1 MGNWIVHF
9 GKYLIVALA
18 AASAVP
24 ASAQAISPNRDANGK
39 ALILV
44 PLTLTK
50 IDDLDF
56 GTLVPSAVSGIVAID
71 AASGNR
77 TVAGGV
83 TGVPSDAGHRARF
96 AGAGTPSQQVVV
108 VITPPVQLTSVA
120 GDNIPVLALTL
131 EGSPFKTVD
140 PTTRTFA
147 FGVGGIL
154 LIAADQ
160 PEGVYQ
166 ATFNVNA
173 NYQ

>member
-1 MGNWIVHF
+1 MNITR
-9 GKYLIVALA
+9 LIAA
-18 AASAVP
+18 AASVAMAVP
-24 ASAQAISPNRDANGK
+24 AAAAPVSPNQDANGK

-50 IDDLDF
+50 VDDLDF
-56 GTLVPSAVSGIVAID
+56 GALVPSAISGIVAID

-83 TGVPSDAGHRARF
+83 TGVPSDLGHRARF
-96 AGAGTPSQQVVV
+96 AGAGTPNQQVVV
-108 VITPPVQLTSVA
+108 VINPPTQLTSVA
-120 GDNIPVLALTL
+120 ADNIQVLALTL
-131 EGSPFKTVD
+131 EGSPFKTID

-154 LIAADQ
+154 LIAANQ
-160 PEGVYQ
+160 PEGVYT
-166 ATFNVNA
+166 ATFTVTA

>member
-1 MGNWIVHF
+1 MNITS
-9 GKYLIVALA
+9 LIVAAAIAATAVPTA
-18 AASAVP
+18 AAPVSAAQD
-24 ASAQAISPNRDANGK
+24 ASGK

-50 IDDLDF
+50 LADLDF

-71 AASGNR
+71 ATSGNR
-77 TVAGGV
+77 TFAGGV

-96 AGAGTPSQQVVV
+96 AGAGTPNQQVVV
-108 VITPPVQLTSVA
+108 VVTPPTQLTSIA
-120 GDNIPVLALTL
+120 GDNIQVLALTL
-131 EGSPFKTVD
+131 EGSPFKTID
-140 PTTRTFA
+140 PTTRTLT

>member
-1 MGNWIVHF
+1 VGNWIVRI
-9 GKYLIVALA
+9 GKYLIAAMA
-18 AASAVP
+18 AATAVP
-24 ASAQAISPNRDANGK
+24 ASAQAVPPDRDANGK

-50 IDDLDF
+50 IADLEF

-71 AASGNR
+71 ATTGNR

-96 AGAGTPSQQVVV
+96 AGAGTPNQQVVV
-108 VITPPVQLTSVA
+108 VITPPTQLTSVA
-120 GDNIPVLALTL
+120 GDNIQVLALTL
-131 EGSPFKTVD
+131 EGSPFKTID

-160 PEGVYQ
+160 PEGVYT

>member
-1 MGNWIVHF
+1 VRIT
-9 GKYLIVALA
+9 KYLMAAIAAVA
-18 AASAVP
+18 AVP
-24 ASAQAISPNRDANGK
+24 ASAQAVSPDRDANGK

-44 PLTLTK
+44 PLSLTK

-56 GTLVPSAVSGIVAID
+56 GTIVSSAVSGVVVID
-71 AASGNR
+71 AASGGR

-108 VITPPVQLTSVA
+108 VVTPPTQLTSVG
-120 GDNIPVLALTL
+120 GDNIQVLALTL

-140 PTTRTFA
+140 PTTRTFS
-147 FGVGGIL
+147 FGVGGVL

>member
-1 MGNWIVHF
+1 MNITR
-9 GKYLIVALA
+9 LIVAAAIAATAVPSA
-18 AASAVP
+18 AAPVAP
-24 ASAQAISPNRDANGK
+24 DRDANGK

-44 PLTLTK
+44 PLSLTK

-77 TVAGGV
+77 TFAGGV
-83 TGVPSDAGHRARF
+83 IGVPSDVGHRARF
-96 AGAGTPSQQVVV
+96 SGAGTPSQQVVV
-108 VITPPVQLTSVA
+108 VITPPTQLTSVA
-120 GDNIPVLALTL
+120 GDNILVLALTL

-140 PTTRTFA
+140 PTTRTFT

-160 PEGVYQ
+160 PEGVYS

>member
-1 MGNWIVHF
+1 MRIAKF
-9 GKYLIVALA
+9 LIAAVAVA
-18 AASAVP
+18 IAVP
-24 ASAQAISPNRDANGK
+24 AGAQAVSPNRDANGK

-56 GTLVPSAVSGIVAID
+56 GTLVPSAISGIVAID
-71 AASGNR
+71 AASGAR

-83 TGVPSDAGHRARF
+83 TGVPSDLGHRARF

-108 VITPPVQLTSVA
+108 VINPPTQLTSVA
-120 GDNIPVLALTL
+120 ADNIQVLALTL
-131 EGSPFKTVD
+131 EGSPFKTID
-140 PTTRTFA
+140 PSTRTFA

-160 PEGVYQ
+160 PEGVYT
-166 ATFNVNA
+166 ATFNVTA

>member
-1 MGNWIVHF
+1 MNITR
-9 GKYLIVALA
+9 LIVAA
-18 AASAVP
+18 AIAATTVPTAAQAVP
-24 ASAQAISPNRDANGK
+24 PDRNANGE

-56 GTLVPSAVSGIVAID
+56 GTLVPSAVSGMVAID
-71 AASGNR
+71 ATTGNR

-96 AGAGTPSQQVVV
+96 AGAGTPNQQVVV
-108 VITPPVQLTSVA
+108 VITPPTQLTSVA
-120 GDNIPVLALTL
+120 GDNIQVLALTL

-140 PTTRTFA
+140 PTTRTFT

-154 LIAADQ
+154 LIAANQ
-160 PEGVYQ
+160 PEGVYT
-166 ATFNVNA
+166 ATFTVNA

>member
-1 MGNWIVHF
+1 MNISRLV
-9 GKYLIVALA
+9 VAAALA
-18 AASAVP
+18 ATAVP
-24 ASAQAISPNRDANGK
+24 TAAAPVSPNNNANGK

-56 GTLVPSAVSGIVAID
+56 GTLVPSAISGIVAID
-71 AASGNR
+71 ATSGNR
-77 TVAGGV
+77 TLAGGV
-83 TGVPSDAGHRARF
+83 TGVPSAAGHRARF

-108 VITPPVQLTSVA
+108 VITPPTQLTSGA
-120 GDNIPVLALTL
+120 GDNIQVLALTL
-131 EGSPFKTVD
+131 EGSPFKTID

-154 LIAADQ
+154 LIAANQ

-166 ATFNVNA
+166 ATFTVTA

>member
-1 MGNWIVHF
+1 MKIS
-9 GKYLIVALA
+9 KLIIA
-18 AASAVP
+18 AAIAGASVPTAAAAVP
-24 ASAQAISPNRDANGK
+24 PDRDANGK

-44 PLTLTK
+44 PLSLTK

-56 GTLVPSAVSGIVAID
+56 GTMVPSAVSGIVAID
-71 AASGNR
+71 ATSGNR
-77 TVAGGV
+77 TFAGGV

-96 AGAGTPSQQVVV
+96 AGAGTPNQQVVV
-108 VITPPVQLTSVA
+108 VITPPTQLTSVA
-120 GDNIPVLALTL
+120 GDNIQVLALTL
-131 EGSPFKTVD
+131 EGSPFKTIN
-140 PTTRTFA
+140 PATRTFT

>member
-1 MGNWIVHF
+1 VKIS
-9 GKYLIVALA
+9 KLIIA
-18 AASAVP
+18 AAIAGASVPTAAAAVP
-24 ASAQAISPNRDANGK
+24 PDRDANGK

-44 PLTLTK
+44 PLSLTK

-56 GTLVPSAVSGIVAID
+56 GTMVPSAVSGIVAID
-71 AASGNR
+71 ATSGNR
-77 TVAGGV
+77 TFAGGV

-96 AGAGTPSQQVVV
+96 AGAGTPNQQVVV
-108 VITPPVQLTSVA
+108 VITPPTQLTSVA
-120 GDNIPVLALTL
+120 GDNIQVLALTL
-131 EGSPFKTVD
+131 EGSPFKTIN
-140 PTTRTFA
+140 PATRTFT

>member
-1 MGNWIVHF
+1 MRF
-9 GKYLIVALA
+9 GKSLIAALA
-18 AASAVP
+18 AAIAVP
-24 ASAQAISPNRDANGK
+24 AGAQVVPPDRDANGK

-56 GTLVPSAVSGIVAID
+56 GTLVPSAISGIVAID

-83 TGVPSDAGHRARF
+83 TGVPSDVGHRARF
-96 AGAGTPSQQVVV
+96 AGAGTPNQQVVV
-108 VITPPVQLTSVA
+108 VITPPTQLTSVA
-120 GDNIPVLALTL
+120 ADTIQVLALTL
-131 EGSPFKTVD
+131 EGSPFKTID
-140 PTTRTFA
+140 PTTRTLA

-166 ATFNVNA
+166 ATFTVTA

>member
-1 MGNWIVHF
+1 MRI
-9 GKYLIVALA
+9 GKYLIAAVAA
-18 AASAVP
+18 TIAVP
-24 ASAQAISPNRDANGK
+24 AGAQAVPPDRDANGK

-44 PLTLTK
+44 PLSLTK

-56 GTLVPSAVSGIVAID
+56 GAIVPSAVSGVVAID

-77 TVAGGV
+77 TIGGGV
-83 TGVPSDAGHRARF
+83 TGVPSDVGHRARF
-96 AGAGTPSQQVVV
+96 GGAGTANQL
-108 VITPPVQLTSVA
+108 VIVTVTPPTQLTSVA
-120 GDNIPVLALTL
+120 GDNIQVLALTL
-131 EGSPFKTVD
+131 EGGPVKTVD
-140 PTTRTFA
+140 ATTRTFF
-147 FGVGGIL
+147 FGVGGVL

>member
-1 MGNWIVHF
+1 MRF
-9 GKYLIVALA
+9 GKYLMAALA
-18 AASAVP
+18 AAAAVP
-24 ASAQAISPNRDANGK
+24 ASAQAVPPDRDANGK

-50 IDDLDF
+50 VDDLDF
-56 GTLVPSAVSGIVAID
+56 GTLVPSSISGIVAID
-71 AASGNR
+71 ATTGNR

-108 VITPPVQLTSVA
+108 VITPPTQLTSGA
-120 GDNIPVLALTL
+120 GDHIQVLALTL
-131 EGSPFKTVD
+131 EGSPFKTID
-140 PTTRTFA
+140 PTTRAFA

-160 PEGVYQ
+160 PEGVYS

>member
-1 MGNWIVHF
+1 VKITR
-9 GKYLIVALA
+9 LILA
-18 AASAVP
+18 AAIAATAVP
-24 ASAQAISPNRDANGK
+24 AAAAPVSAPQDASGK

-50 IDDLDF
+50 LADLEF
-56 GTLVPSAVSGIVAID
+56 GTLVPSSVSGIVAID

-77 TVAGGV
+77 TFAGGV

-108 VITPPVQLTSVA
+108 VITPPTQLTSVA
-120 GDNIPVLALTL
+120 SDNIQVLALTL
-131 EGSPFKTVD
+131 EGSPFKTID
-140 PTTRTFA
+140 PTTRTFT

-166 ATFNVNA
+166 ATFTVTA

>member
-1 MGNWIVHF
+1 MNITR
-9 GKYLIVALA
+9 LIVAA
-18 AASAVP
+18 AIAATAVP
-24 ASAQAISPNRDANGK
+24 AAAAPVPPDRDASGK

-44 PLTLTK
+44 PLSLTK

-71 AASGNR
+71 ATSGNR
-77 TVAGGV
+77 TFAGGV
-83 TGVPSDAGHRARF
+83 TGVPSDVGHRARF

-108 VITPPVQLTSVA
+108 VITPPTQLTSVA
-120 GDNIPVLALTL
+120 GDNIQVLALTL
-131 EGSPFKTVD
+131 EGSPFKTID
-140 PTTRTFA
+140 ATTRTFT

>member
-1 MGNWIVHF
+1 MRF
-9 GKYLIVALA
+9 AKYLIAAVA
-18 AASAVP
+18 AAAAAVP
-24 ASAQAISPNRDANGK
+24 ANAQAVPPDRDANGK

-50 IDDLDF
+50 LSDLDF
-56 GTLVPSAVSGIVAID
+56 GTLVPSAVSGVVAID
-71 AASGNR
+71 ATTGNR

-83 TGVPSDAGHRARF
+83 TGVPSDAGFRARF
-96 AGAGTPSQQVVV
+96 AGAGTPNQLVVV
-108 VITPPVQLTSVA
+108 VVTPPTQLTSVA

-140 PTTRTFA
+140 PTTRTFS

>member
-1 MGNWIVHF
+1 VGIGIVRF
-9 GKYLIVALA
+9 GKYLIAALA
-18 AASAVP
+18 AATAVP
-24 ASAQAISPNRDANGK
+24 TAAQAVPPDRDANGK

-44 PLTLTK
+44 PLSLTK

-56 GTLVPSAVSGIVAID
+56 GTLVPSAISGIVAID

-96 AGAGTPSQQVVV
+96 AGAGTPNQQVVV
-108 VITPPVQLTSVA
+108 VITPPTQLTSVA
-120 GDNIPVLALTL
+120 GDNIQVLALTL
-131 EGSPFKTVD
+131 EGSPFKTID
-140 PTTRTFA
+140 PTTRTFT

>member
-1 MGNWIVHF
+1 M
-9 GKYLIVALA
+9 
-18 AASAVP
+18 P
-24 ASAQAISPNRDANGK
+24 AQAQVVSPNRDANGK

-56 GTLVPSAVSGIVAID
+56 GTLVPSAVSGVVSID

-77 TVAGGV
+77 TAFGGV

-96 AGAGTPSQQVVV
+96 AGAGTPNQQVI
-108 VITPPVQLTSVA
+108 VIVTPPAQLTSVA
-120 GDNIPVLALTL
+120 GDNILVLALTL
-131 EGSPFKTVD
+131 EGSPFKTID
-140 PTTRTFA
+140 PATRTFA
-147 FGVGGIL
+147 FGVGGLIQ
-154 LIAADQ
+154 IAADQ

-166 ATFNVNA
+166 ATFNVTA

>member
-1 MGNWIVHF
+1 M
-9 GKYLIVALA
+9 GKYLIA
-18 AASAVP
+18 AAAAALAVP
-24 ASAQAISPNRDANGK
+24 AGAQAVPPDRNANGR

-56 GTLVPSAVSGIVAID
+56 GTIVPSAVSGVVAID
-71 AASGNR
+71 AATGNR
-77 TVAGGV
+77 TIVGGV
-83 TGVPSDAGHRARF
+83 TGVPSDVGHRARF
-96 AGAGTPSQQVVV
+96 GGAGTGNQLVVV
-108 VITPPVQLTSVA
+108 TVTPPTQLTSVA
-120 GDNIPVLALTL
+120 GDNIQVLALTL
-131 EGSPFKTVD
+131 EGGPIKTVD
-140 PTTRTFA
+140 ATTRTFF